1 MQKPTPRQLDVLR
14 WVVAAVLA
22 VIYLFTGYE
31 PVFYLGIAV
40 LLLPMLIKLNNSRQG
55 PKDPPR

>member
-31 PVFYLGIAV
+31 PVYYLGIAV